1 MGTTLKGVHVPSHP
15 EVVRHNLE
23 YYRKQAKAL
32 LKAYNAGDE
41 NATRRFSLYSP
52 ESNPRVG
59 ASGAAT
65 GSKAKDAT
73 RTPRR
78 TKSQSRDVADNATS
92 RLRDGA
98 RRSRGWA
105 PALHDAQLVI
115 AREQGFGSWPRFKA
129 FIVESQLDFQG
140 QVDAFIDAAVSDGG
154 RARAMLANN
163 PKIAQAGFYVALLLG
178 DAKQV
183 ERVVTENPALVN
195 AKIGPQKGEPLLYV
209 CFSRY
214 ASGKSDRADDL
225 TETARVLLRHCA
237 DPYAFFVPEDCP
249 DNPLPCLYAASGLN
263 NNPALTWALLEA
275 GANPNDS
282 ESLYHSTEHRDLASM
297 KVLLQHGAT
306 PKGKNALKH
315 KLDWEGMEGL
325 QLLLEAGGDPNEV
338 NERGET
344 ALHWAVWR
352 GRSTAAIMALLDHG
366 ADINR
371 RRNDGRTAYAIA
383 VVSGQGEVSE
393 LLKARGADTAL
404 SALDQFVATGGKD
417 GDGIGA
423 VNANGS
429 ERLLP
434 DLTASHRTEAV
445 RALLAAGIPLDA
457 RGEAGGTA
465 LHWACWKGYP
475 DLVEVLIEHGAP
487 LGVEDTEF
495 HAPPSGWLHH
505 GTQNCGQHDGDFD
518 YAQVARLLIASGA
531 PMSGCNTPTGNA
543 KVDAVLREHSLIE

>member
-1 MGTTLKGVHVPSHP
+1 MPSHP

-32 LKAYNAGDE
+32 LRAYKADDE
-41 NATRRFSLYSP
+41 SAARRFALYSL
-52 ESNPRVG
+52 ESKPRAG
-59 ASGAAT
+59 TRDAASEAPD
-65 GSKAKDAT
+65 AKGK
-73 RTPRR
+73 PRN
-78 TKSQSRDVADNATS
+78 TKSDS
-92 RLRDGA
+92 RDGA
-98 RRSRGWA
+98 HRSSDSF

-115 AREQGFGSWPRFKA
+115 AREQGFASWPRFKA
-129 FIVESQLDFQG
+129 FIIETQLDFQG
-140 QVDAFIDAAVSDGG
+140 QVDAFIDAAVSNGP
-154 RARAMLANN
+154 RAQAILEKN
-163 PKIAQAGFYVALLLG
+163 PKIAQAGFYVALVLG
-178 DAKQV
+178 DGKQV
-183 ERVVTENPALVN
+183 ERAVTESPALVN
-195 AKIGPQKGEPLLYV
+195 AKSGPQKCEPLLYV

-214 ASGKSDRADDL
+214 ANARSPRADDL
-225 TETARVLLRHCA
+225 AETARVLLRHGA
-237 DPYAFFVPEDCP
+237 DPNAFFVLEDLP
-249 DNPLPCLYAASGLN
+249 DNPLSCLYAASGLN
-263 NNPALTWALLEA
+263 NNPALTLALLEA

-315 KLDWEGMEGL
+315 VLDWEGIEGL
-325 QLLLEAGGDPNEV
+325 RLLLEAGADPNEV

-352 GRSTAAIMALLDHG
+352 GRSTAAITALLDHG

-371 RRNDGRTAYAIA
+371 RRNDGRTAFAIA
-383 VVSGQGEVSE
+383 VVSGQAEVAE
-393 LLKARGADTAL
+393 LLKARGSDTTL
-404 SALDQFVATGGKD
+404 SPLDQFVATGGRA
-417 GDGIGA
+417 GDCSEA
-423 VNANGS
+423 ALAKGS

-445 RALLAAGIPLDA
+445 LALLSAGIPLDA

-475 DLVEVLIEHGAP
+475 DLVELLIAHGAP
-487 LGVEDTEF
+487 LGIEDTEF

-518 YAQVARLLIASGA
+518 YAQVARLLIAAGA
-531 PMSGCNTPTGNA
+531 PMSGCNTPTGNS
-543 KVDAVLREHSLIE
+543 KVDAVLREHKLIE